1 MAKKP
6 ARSSGTNRSSGTK
19 PSRTERARAHQQAQ
33 ARRERAG
40 KMAVIGGAA
49 AVAVVLVIAIF
60 LVLRSS
66 DTTGQAADQV
76 PANTNDDYGV
86 VLGDSDAP
94 TRVTVYEDFQC
105 PICAQF
111 EEMTGQQVEQGLE
124 EGTIQLELRMV
135 AFLDSQSSND
145 YSSRAMNASLAVLD
159 TAGPEAFKEFH
170 DLLFAN
176 QPTEGGPGPEGAQLI
191 DLAVEAGA
199 EEDAVTPQIEDK
211 VYEQWIENATG
222 AMSEN
227 DVTGTPTV
235 LIDGEKVDGVEEGA
249 RAVIEA
255 AQGGEQ

>member
-6 ARSSGTNRSSGTK
+6 ASP
-19 PSRTERARAHQQAQ
+19 PSRPQRARAHQQQ
-33 ARRERAG
+33 LERRERAG
-40 KMAVIGGAA
+40 KVALVGGAA
-49 AVAVVLVIAIF
+49 VLAVVLVVALF

-66 DTTGQAADQV
+66 DTTGQAADAV

-94 TRVTVYEDFQC
+94 KTVTVYEDFQC

-111 EEMTGQQVEQGLE
+111 EQLTGDQLEQGLE

-135 AFLDSQSSND
+135 SFLDQASSNE
-145 YSSRAMNASLAVLD
+145 YSSRAMNAALAVLD

-170 DLLFAN
+170 DQLFAE
-176 QPTEGGPGPEGAQLI
+176 QPAEGGPGPENAQLI
-191 DLAVEAGA
+191 ETAVEAGA
-199 EEDAVTPQIEDK
+199 DEGEITPQIEDK
-211 VYEQWIENATG
+211 VYAQWIENATD

-235 LIDGEKVDGVEEGA
+235 LIDGEKVDGVDEGA
-249 RAVIEA
+249 QAAIEA